1 MSAGLMPFGALSPG
15 DIARLMQQARPQVD
29 AGAED
34 VPAAIPPGFTGFVP
48 PTAPTMQPQSAA
60 PAPSVEP
67 EGPARAPLR
76 MFGALPPQISAPA
89 AAEPARSPLPSLV
102 GSRAPALPVGASAAP
117 RGDDEAPAA
126 VAPARPLTFGSLPA
140 PATPAAPATTGSTSA
155 PSAASSA
162 PAAASEPSFLDR
174 IGSGLR
180 DVATD
185 RDLLMNLGI
194 GLMSTPGW
202 GQGAAAGL
210 KGYQD
215 SIPKRAAAD
224 LARAEFGLKVRKDAQ
239 EQRQLS
245 GNAQYVASKIPGISP
260 EQALTLGGNST
271 FMNELFKGV
280 LPPAELYK
288 QYTDADGNRW
298 NRNERTGQETV
309 ALQAKDDKTV
319 TPVPE
324 ADRVALGLP
333 AGSYQKDA
341 NGKISPINATGT
353 TINMGAEKAQDA
365 TVGKAYGDY
374 QVDLATKGR
383 NAGNTLNSL
392 ALMEQAARSPNF
404 YSGTGAETVKRAN
417 QFLVA
422 MGVKDANYTKPTE
435 VFDALSNK
443 VVLDGLGGSLGPG
456 ISNTDR
462 DYIGRTAP
470 TLAQSQAGNLELIA
484 IARSLA
490 QRQQAVA
497 KLGRDYAAANGGRL
511 DSGFDQKLEEY
522 AAANPLFPAAQASA
536 TQRSDGATGANGPGG
551 IAAPR
556 SQADFDALPKGVMY
570 VDPAD
575 GRRYRKN

>member
-1 MSAGLMPFGALSPG
+1 MSAGLMPFGALSPA
-15 DIARLMQQARPQVD
+15 DITRLMQQARPQVD
-29 AGAED
+29 VGADD

-48 PTAPTMQPQSAA
+48 PTAPTMQPPVAA
-60 PAPSVEP
+60 ASVPGSEP
-67 EGPARAPLR
+67 EAPARAPLR
-76 MFGALPPQISAPA
+76 MFGSLPPQMSAPVA
-89 AAEPARSPLPSLV
+89 AKPDRSPLPSLV
-102 GSRAPALPVGASAAP
+102 GSRAPALPVSASAAP
-117 RGDDEAPAA
+117 RGDDEAPAT
-126 VAPARPLTFGSLPA
+126 PARPLIFGSLPA
-140 PATPAAPATTGSTSA
+140 PAAPVTTGSTNAPATTVP
-155 PSAASSA
+155 PS
-162 PAAASEPSFLDR
+162 PAAEPSFLNR
-174 IGSGLR
+174 IGDGLR
-180 DVATD
+180 NLNANGGG
-185 RDLLMNLGI
+185 DLLTSLGI
-194 GLMSTPGW
+194 GLMSTPGF
-202 GQGAAAGL
+202 GRGAAAGL
-210 KGYQD
+210 KAYQD
-215 SIPKRAAAD
+215 NEGKRAASD

-239 EQRQLS
+239 EQRQLT
-245 GNAQYVASKIPGISP
+245 GNAQYVTSKIPGISP
-260 EQALTLGGNST
+260 DQALTLGGNPA

-319 TPVPE
+319 TPVSE

-556 SQADFDALPKGVMY
+556 SQADFDALPKGAMY

>member
-1 MSAGLMPFGALSPG
+1 MSAGLTPFGALSPA
-15 DIARLMQQARPQVD
+15 DIARLMQQARPQMDVSAD
-29 AGAED
+29 D

-48 PTAPTMQPQSAA
+48 PTAPTMQPQVAA
-60 PAPSVEP
+60 AVPAVEP
-67 EGPARAPLR
+67 EAPARAPLR
-76 MFGALPPQISAPA
+76 MFGALPPQMSAPV
-89 AAEPARSPLPSLV
+89 AAEPERSPLPSLI
-102 GSRAPALPVGASAAP
+102 GSRAPALPVGAPAAP
-117 RGDDEAPAA
+117 RGGDDAPAA
-126 VAPARPLTFGSLPA
+126 AAPPRPLTFGSPPA
-140 PATPAAPATTGSTSA
+140 PAAPATTGSTN
-155 PSAASSA
+155 A
-162 PAAASEPSFLDR
+162 PAAPAPASPAVEPSLLDR
-174 IGSGLR
+174 IGDGLR
-180 DVATD
+180 NLNANGGG
-185 RDLLMNLGI
+185 DLLTSLGI
-194 GLMSTPGW
+194 GLMSTPGF
-202 GQGAAAGL
+202 GRGAAAGL
-210 KGYQD
+210 KAYQD
-215 SIPKRAAAD
+215 NEGKRAASD

-280 LPPAELYK
+280 LPPSELYK

-319 TPVPE
+319 TPVSE

-556 SQADFDALPKGVMY
+556 SQADFDALPKGAMY

>member
-1 MSAGLMPFGALSPG
+1 MSAGLMPFGALSPA
-15 DIARLMQQARPQVD
+15 DITRLMQQARPQVD
-29 AGAED
+29 VSADD
-34 VPAAIPPGFTGFVP
+34 VPAAVPPGFTGFVP
-48 PTAPTMQPQSAA
+48 PTAPTMQPQVATAA
-60 PAPSVEP
+60 PAAEP
-67 EGPARAPLR
+67 EAPARAPLR
-76 MFGALPPQISAPA
+76 MFGALPPQMSAPA

-102 GSRAPALPVGASAAP
+102 GSRTPTLPVGALVTP

-126 VAPARPLTFGSLPA
+126 AAPARPLIFGSLPA
-140 PATPAAPATTGSTSA
+140 PATPATTGSTTA
-155 PSAASSA
+155 A
-162 PAAASEPSFLDR
+162 PAAGSPSSVPASAAAEPSVFDR
-174 IGSGLR
+174 IGDGLR
-180 DVATD
+180 SLNTNGGA
-185 RDLLMNLGI
+185 DLLTSLGV
-194 GLMSTPGW
+194 GLMSTPGF
-202 GQGAAAGL
+202 GAGAAAGL
-210 KGYQD
+210 KAYQD
-215 SIPKRAAAD
+215 NEGKRAASD
-224 LARAEFGLKVRKDAQ
+224 LARAEYGLKARKAQ
-239 EQRQLS
+239 QEAGALT
-245 GNAQYVASKIPGISP
+245 GNAAILKRAYPDLSDAEAQAQAANGAAVTEALKILRDPNHGRDNDPAVIRLKAQAQAEGSNAGKPDDTYSP
-260 EQALTLGGNST
+260 L
-271 FMNELFKGV
+271 
-280 LPPAELYK
+280 
-288 QYTDADGNRW
+288 
-298 NRNERTGQETV
+298 
-309 ALQAKDDKTV
+309 
-319 TPVPE
+319 PE
-324 ADRVALGLP
+324 ADRIARGLP
-333 AGSYQKDA
+333 PGAYQVDSK
-341 NGKISPINATGT
+341 NKVSPVNPTGT

-392 ALMEQAARSPNF
+392 ALMEQAARNPNF

-556 SQADFDALPKGVMY
+556 SQADFDALPKGAMY

>member
-1 MSAGLMPFGALSPG
+1 VAAGIIPFGALPQFAGLSP
-15 DIARLMQQARPQVD
+15 DDLARVARSQQPTVPSPVD
-29 AGAED
+29 GLLFD
-34 VPAAIPPGFTGFVP
+34 RSGLGGQGGFSGTSGTIVPPAA
-48 PTAPTMQPQSAA
+48 TAQP
-60 PAPSVEP
+60 EP
-67 EGPARAPLR
+67 ETG
-76 MFGALPPQISAPA
+76 APA
-89 AAEPARSPLPSLV
+89 A
-102 GSRAPALPVGASAAP
+102 RAMPTPPV
-117 RGDDEAPAA
+117 
-126 VAPARPLTFGSLPA
+126 RPLTFGRLPTAA
-140 PATPAAPATTGSTSA
+140 PAAPDTPVAPVAPASPATTGTAPAASSSTASAAA
-155 PSAASSA
+155 PSAAD
-162 PAAASEPSFLDR
+162 PSFLDR
-174 IGSGLR
+174 IGDGLR
-180 DVATD
+180 NLNSNGGG
-185 RDLLMNLGI
+185 DLLMSIGM

-202 GQGAAAGL
+202 GRGVAAGL
-210 KGYQD
+210 KNYQD
-215 SIPKRAAAD
+215 NEGKRAASD

-260 EQALTLGGNST
+260 EQALTLGGNSA

-280 LPPAELYK
+280 LPPTELYK

-298 NRNERTGQETV
+298 NRNERTGQETI
-309 ALQAKDDKTV
+309 ALKKDDDKTV

-392 ALMEQAARSPNF
+392 ALMEQAARNPNF

-490 QRQQAVA
+490 QRQQAVS
-497 KLGRDYAAANGGRL
+497 KLARDYAANNGGRL

-522 AAANPLFPAAQASA
+522 AGANPLFPAAQAAA
-536 TQRSDGATGANGPGG
+536 TQRSDGATGASGPGG

-556 SQADFDALPKGVMY
+556 SQADFDALPKGAMY
-570 VDPAD
+570 VDPSD

>member
-1 MSAGLMPFGALSPG
+1 MP
-15 DIARLMQQARPQVD
+15 
-29 AGAED
+29 
-34 VPAAIPPGFTGFVP
+34 
-48 PTAPTMQPQSAA
+48 
-60 PAPSVEP
+60 
-67 EGPARAPLR
+67 
-76 MFGALPPQISAPA
+76 
-89 AAEPARSPLPSLV
+89 AAEPSL
-102 GSRAPALPVGASAAP
+102 
-117 RGDDEAPAA
+117 
-126 VAPARPLTFGSLPA
+126 
-140 PATPAAPATTGSTSA
+140 
-155 PSAASSA
+155 
-162 PAAASEPSFLDR
+162 LDR

-180 DVATD
+180 NLNANGGG
-185 RDLLMNLGI
+185 DLLTSLGI
-194 GLMSTPGW
+194 GLMSTPGF
-202 GQGAAAGL
+202 GRGAAAGL
-210 KGYQD
+210 KAYQD
-215 SIPKRAAAD
+215 NEGKRAASD

-260 EQALTLGGNST
+260 DQALTLGGNST

-319 TPVPE
+319 TPVSE
-324 ADRVALGLP
+324 VDRVALGLP

-341 NGKISPINATGT
+341 NGKISPINPTGT

-383 NAGNTLNSL
+383 NAGNALNSL
-392 ALMEQAARSPNF
+392 ALMEQAVRNPSF

-417 QFLVA
+417 QLLVA
-422 MGVKDANYTKPTE
+422 MGVKDANYAKPTE

-443 VVLDGLGGSLGPG
+443 VVLDGLGGSLGSG

-470 TLAQSQAGNLELIA
+470 TLAQSPAGNLELIA

-522 AAANPLFPAAQASA
+522 ARANPLFPAAQASA

-551 IAAPR
+551 LASPR
-556 SQADFDALPKGVMY
+556 TQADFDALPKGSMY
-570 VDPAD
+570 VDPSD

>member
-1 MSAGLMPFGALSPG
+1 MAAGIIPFGALPQFAGLSP
-15 DIARLMQQARPQVD
+15 DDLARVARSQQPTVPSPVD
-29 AGAED
+29 GLLFD
-34 VPAAIPPGFTGFVP
+34 RSGLGGQGGFSGTSGTIVPPAA
-48 PTAPTMQPQSAA
+48 TAQP
-60 PAPSVEP
+60 EP
-67 EGPARAPLR
+67 ETG
-76 MFGALPPQISAPA
+76 APA
-89 AAEPARSPLPSLV
+89 A
-102 GSRAPALPVGASAAP
+102 RAMPTPPV
-117 RGDDEAPAA
+117 
-126 VAPARPLTFGSLPA
+126 RPLTFGRLPTAA
-140 PATPAAPATTGSTSA
+140 PAAPDTPVAPVAPASPATTGTAPAASSSTASAAA
-155 PSAASSA
+155 PSAAD
-162 PAAASEPSFLDR
+162 PSFLDR
-174 IGSGLR
+174 IGDGLR
-180 DVATD
+180 NLNSNGGG
-185 RDLLMNLGI
+185 DLLMSIGM

-202 GQGAAAGL
+202 GRGVAAGL
-210 KGYQD
+210 KNYQD
-215 SIPKRAAAD
+215 NEGKRAASD

-260 EQALTLGGNST
+260 EQALTLGGNSA

-280 LPPAELYK
+280 LPPTELYK

-298 NRNERTGQETV
+298 NRNERTGQETI
-309 ALQAKDDKTV
+309 ALKKDDDKTV

-392 ALMEQAARSPNF
+392 ALMEQAARNPNF

-490 QRQQAVA
+490 QRQQAVS
-497 KLGRDYAAANGGRL
+497 KLARDYAANNGGRL

-522 AAANPLFPAAQASA
+522 AGANPLFPAAQAAA
-536 TQRSDGATGANGPGG
+536 TQRSDGATGASGPGG

-556 SQADFDALPKGVMY
+556 SQADFDALPKGAMY
-570 VDPAD
+570 VDPSD

>member
-1 MSAGLMPFGALSPG
+1 MSAGLAPFGALSPA

-29 AGAED
+29 VSADD

-48 PTAPTMQPQSAA
+48 PTAPTMQPQVAA
-60 PAPSVEP
+60 PVPTTEP
-67 EGPARAPLR
+67 EAPARAPLR
-76 MFGALPPQISAPA
+76 MFGTLPPQLSAPVS
-89 AAEPARSPLPSLV
+89 AEPERSTVPSLV
-102 GSRAPALPVGASAAP
+102 GSRAPTMPVSAPAAP
-117 RGDDEAPAA
+117 RGDDDAPA
-126 VAPARPLTFGSLPA
+126 APARPLSFGNPPA
-140 PATPAAPATTGSTSA
+140 PAPTPASTAPTTTGSVA
-155 PSAASSA
+155 PS
-162 PAAASEPSFLDR
+162 PAASEPASG
-174 IGSGLR
+174 GSIFGRLGDPR
-180 DVATD
+180 VANV
-185 RDLLMNLGI
+185 LLGI
-194 GLMSTPGW
+194 SQGLLSTKGFGPGIAA
-202 GQGAAAGL
+202 GIGAASKLNKDQAVT
-210 KGYQD
+210 
-215 SIPKRAAAD
+215 D
-224 LARAEFGLKVRKDAQ
+224 LAQSEFGLKVRKDAQ
-239 EQRQLS
+239 EQRQLA
-245 GNAQYVASKIPGISP
+245 GNAQYVTSKIPGISP

-280 LPPAELYK
+280 LPPSELYK
-288 QYTDADGNRW
+288 QYTDDKGNIW
-298 NRNERTGQETV
+298 NQNARTGQATV
-309 ALQAKDDKTV
+309 ALKADDDKTV

-556 SQADFDALPKGVMY
+556 SQADFDALPKGAMY

>member
-1 MSAGLMPFGALSPG
+1 VSAGLMPFGALSPV

-29 AGAED
+29 VSAD
-34 VPAAIPPGFTGFVP
+34 VPAAVPPGFTGFVP
-48 PTAPTMQPQSAA
+48 PTAPTMQPQVAAAA
-60 PAPSVEP
+60 PAAEP
-67 EGPARAPLR
+67 EAPTRAPQR
-76 MFGALPPQISAPA
+76 MFGSLPPQMSAPA
-89 AAEPARSPLPSLV
+89 AAEPDRSPLPSLV
-102 GSRAPALPVGASAAP
+102 GSRASTMLVSAPAAP

-126 VAPARPLTFGSLPA
+126 APARPLTFGSLPA
-140 PATPAAPATTGSTSA
+140 PTAPATTGSTA
-155 PSAASSA
+155 A
-162 PAAASEPSFLDR
+162 PAAAAPTAAMPAAEPSLLDR
-174 IGSGLR
+174 IGTGLR
-180 DVATD
+180 NLNANGGG
-185 RDLLMNLGI
+185 DLLTSLGV
-194 GLMSTPGW
+194 GLMSTPGF
-202 GQGAAAGL
+202 GRGAAAGL
-210 KGYQD
+210 KAYQD
-215 SIPKRAAAD
+215 NEGKRAASD

-239 EQRQLS
+239 EQRQLT
-245 GNAQYVASKIPGISP
+245 GNAQYVTSKIPGISP

-309 ALQAKDDKTV
+309 ALQAKDDKTS
-319 TPVPE
+319 TLIPE

-536 TQRSDGATGANGPGG
+536 TQRSDGATGANGPSG

-556 SQADFDALPKGVMY
+556 SQADFDALPKGAMY

>member
-1 MSAGLMPFGALSPG
+1 MSAGLMPFGALSPA
-15 DIARLMQQARPQVD
+15 DITRLMQQARPQVD
-29 AGAED
+29 VGADD

-48 PTAPTMQPQSAA
+48 PTAPTMQPQVAAAA
-60 PAPSVEP
+60 PAAEP
-67 EGPARAPLR
+67 EAPARAPLR
-76 MFGALPPQISAPA
+76 MFGSLPPQMSAPV

-102 GSRAPALPVGASAAP
+102 GSQTPAMPPRAPVAP
-117 RGDDEAPAA
+117 HGDDEVPAA
-126 VAPARPLTFGSLPA
+126 AAPARPLTFGSLPA
-140 PATPAAPATTGSTSA
+140 PTAPATTGSTA
-155 PSAASSA
+155 A
-162 PAAASEPSFLDR
+162 PAAAAPTAAMPAAEPSLLDR

-180 DVATD
+180 NLNANGGG
-185 RDLLMNLGI
+185 DLLTSLGI
-194 GLMSTPGW
+194 GLMSTPGF
-202 GQGAAAGL
+202 GRGAAAGL
-210 KGYQD
+210 KAYQD
-215 SIPKRAAAD
+215 NEGKRAASD

-239 EQRQLS
+239 EQRQLT
-245 GNAQYVASKIPGISP
+245 GNAQYVTSKIPGISP
-260 EQALTLGGNST
+260 DQALTLGGNPA

-319 TPVPE
+319 TPVSE

-392 ALMEQAARSPNF
+392 ALMEQAARNPNF

-556 SQADFDALPKGVMY
+556 SQADFDALPKGAMY

>member
-1 MSAGLMPFGALSPG
+1 MSAGLAPFGALSPA

-29 AGAED
+29 VSADA

-48 PTAPTMQPQSAA
+48 PTAPTMQPQVAAA
-60 PAPSVEP
+60 PAVEP
-67 EGPARAPLR
+67 EAPVRAPLR
-76 MFGALPPQISAPA
+76 MFGALPPQMSAPV
-89 AAEPARSPLPSLV
+89 AAEPERSPLPSLV
-102 GSRAPALPVGASAAP
+102 GSRAPALPVSAPAGP
-117 RGDDEAPAA
+117 RGGDDAPA
-126 VAPARPLTFGSLPA
+126 APARPLSFGNMPSGAPAQPA
-140 PATPAAPATTGSTSA
+140 PAPAAPAPPITGSV
-155 PSAASSA
+155 AASPA
-162 PAAASEPSFLDR
+162 PAAPEPASAGSSFFGRLGDPR
-174 IGSGLR
+174 
-180 DVATD
+180 VANV
-185 RDLLMNLGI
+185 LLGI
-194 GLMSTPGW
+194 SQGLLSTKGF
-202 GQGAAAGL
+202 GAGIAAGIGAASKLNKDQAVT
-210 KGYQD
+210 
-215 SIPKRAAAD
+215 D
-224 LARAEFGLKVRKDAQ
+224 LAQSEFNLKARKDAQ
-239 EQRQLS
+239 EQRQLT
-245 GNAQYVASKIPGISP
+245 GNAQYVTSKIPGISP

-280 LPPAELYK
+280 LPPTELYR

-309 ALQAKDDKTV
+309 ALKKDEDKTV

-392 ALMEQAARSPNF
+392 ALMEQAARNPNF

-417 QFLVA
+417 QFLIA

-443 VVLDGLGGSLGPG
+443 VVLDGLGGSLGLG

-490 QRQQAVA
+490 QRQQAVS
-497 KLGRDYAAANGGRL
+497 KLARDYAANNGGRL

-522 AAANPLFPAAQASA
+522 AGANPLFPAAQAAA

-556 SQADFDALPKGVMY
+556 TQADFDALPKGAMY

>member
-1 MSAGLMPFGALSPG
+1 MSAGLMPFGALSPV

-29 AGAED
+29 VSADD
-34 VPAAIPPGFTGFVP
+34 VPAAVPPGFTGFVP
-48 PTAPTMQPQSAA
+48 PTAPTMQPQVAAAA
-60 PAPSVEP
+60 PAAEP
-67 EGPARAPLR
+67 EAPARAPLS
-76 MFGALPPQISAPA
+76 MFGSLPPQMSVPV
-89 AAEPARSPLPSLV
+89 AAEPARSALPSLI
-102 GSRAPALPVGASAAP
+102 GSRAPTMPAGAPAAP

-126 VAPARPLTFGSLPA
+126 AAPARPLSFGSLPA
-140 PATPAAPATTGSTSA
+140 PAAPATTGSTA
-155 PSAASSA
+155 A
-162 PAAASEPSFLDR
+162 PAAAAPTAAMPAAEPSLPDR

-180 DVATD
+180 NLNANGGG
-185 RDLLMNLGI
+185 DLLTSLGI
-194 GLMSTPGW
+194 GLMSTPGF
-202 GQGAAAGL
+202 GRGAAAGL
-210 KGYQD
+210 KAYQD
-215 SIPKRAAAD
+215 NEGKRAASD

-260 EQALTLGGNST
+260 DQALTLGGNST

-298 NRNERTGQETV
+298 NRNERTGQETI

-319 TPVPE
+319 TPVAE
-324 ADRVALGLP
+324 VDRLALGLP

-392 ALMEQAARSPNF
+392 ALMEQAARNPNF

-556 SQADFDALPKGVMY
+556 SQADFDALPKGAMY

>member
-1 MSAGLMPFGALSPG
+1 VSAGLMPFGALSPV

-29 AGAED
+29 VSAD
-34 VPAAIPPGFTGFVP
+34 VPAAVPPGFTGFVP
-48 PTAPTMQPQSAA
+48 PTAPTMQPQVAAAA
-60 PAPSVEP
+60 PAAEP
-67 EGPARAPLR
+67 EAPTRAPQR
-76 MFGALPPQISAPA
+76 MFGSLPPQMSAPA
-89 AAEPARSPLPSLV
+89 AAEPDRSPLPSLV
-102 GSRAPALPVGASAAP
+102 GSRASTMLVSAPAAP

-126 VAPARPLTFGSLPA
+126 APARPLTFGSLPA
-140 PATPAAPATTGSTSA
+140 PAAAAPTAAMPAA
-155 PSAASSA
+155 
-162 PAAASEPSFLDR
+162 EPSLLDR
-174 IGSGLR
+174 IGTGLR
-180 DVATD
+180 NLNANGGG
-185 RDLLMNLGI
+185 DLLTSLGV
-194 GLMSTPGW
+194 GLMSTPGF
-202 GQGAAAGL
+202 GRGAAAGL
-210 KGYQD
+210 KAYQD
-215 SIPKRAAAD
+215 NEGKRAASD

-239 EQRQLS
+239 EQRQLT
-245 GNAQYVASKIPGISP
+245 GNAQYVTSKIPGISP

-309 ALQAKDDKTV
+309 ALQAKDDKTS
-319 TPVPE
+319 TLIPE

-536 TQRSDGATGANGPGG
+536 TQRSDGATGANGPSG

-556 SQADFDALPKGVMY
+556 SQADFDALPKGAMY